1 MEQTPRPGMAETLG
15 LKLAPLQRKASL
27 TNLSPLRNENVSGKK
42 QLKRMN
48 ALRAYLLENATNIN
62 ISKKAIL
69 DIFESNMENL
79 KKALN
84 TVYHQ
89 DGRYET
95 VFFEY
100 FSTLMNDADAKKYI
114 NNLELLISLGADVN
128 KCTNKTGIC
137 VEGDFE
143 SDNALL
149 FAMARGDLDL
159 VHYIASKGGKT
170 FGNMPGAIGH
180 HGQNVQD
187 RIKDAYMRGAAGLE
201 GGTRK
206 KRRANRR
213 KTRSRR

>member
-1 MEQTPRPGMAETLG
+1 MEETLRPGIAETLG
-15 LKLAPLQRKASL
+15 LKLTPLQRKASL
-27 TNLSPLRNENVSGKK
+27 SNLSPLRNENLSEKQ
-42 QLKRMN
+42 QLKRMKI
-48 ALRAYLLENATNIN
+48 LREYLLENALNTS
-62 ISKKAIL
+62 ISKEAML
-69 DIFESNMENL
+69 DIFEGNMENL

-95 VFFEY
+95 LFFEY
-100 FSTLMNDADAKKYI
+100 FSTLMSDSDAKKYI
-114 NNLELLISLGADVN
+114 NNLELLISLGVDVN
-128 KCTNKTGIC
+128 KCTNKTGVC
-137 VEGDFE
+137 VTGDFE

-170 FGNMPGAIGH
+170 YGNMSGAIGH
-180 HGQNVQD
+180 HGKNVQD

-213 KTRSRR
+213 KTCSRR